1 MFGEGAAWD
10 SGSQRI
16 SEAECLTPAGDGG
29 GERQAPQAP
38 RAGCR
43 LGKCYREPEALLGG
57 PSEDV
62 SWEVSSAGGYGGHTG
77 GSRQKAW
84 PPWAGELLLGVT
96 RAGTRFSR
104 QGGREGR
111 EKGAAAK

>member
-1 MFGEGAAWD
+1 MFGEGVAWD

-29 GERQAPQAP
+29 GERQAH

-43 LGKCYREPEALLGG
+43 LGKCYREAEALLAG
-57 PSEDV
+57 PSGDV
-62 SWEVSSAGGYGGHTG
+62 SWDVSSAAGYGGHTG

-84 PPWAGELLLGVT
+84 ALWAGELLLGLRT
-96 RAGTRFSR
+96 AGTRFSR

-111 EKGAAAK
+111 KNGAAPK